1 VKRDGMTFAGLM
13 RESTDCVESALR
25 KDNTIEQMV
34 ATRIVETPDSFHR
47 WENEHSSLMRGIA
60 DYSAL
65 KSQVGALKQTT
76 LSLIHGKALFEHLK
90 KKGVRG
96 EQRTQLIRQF
106 YPNRGYTSAM
116 VAAHGSYLRKTCSF
130 LCTSQVGT
138 DVIKDDEFLD
148 PLQHYENLYA
158 EYFDLY
164 CRLSLPGG
172 EESAAPG
179 HRRHAAPARVHL
191 GFQAARLTPCLA
203 RVAVARATPPSTMA
217 ADPSNRSVM
226 ASLNSNAP
234 PNAAMAGTANCRL
247 AAVMDFSLGSA
258 VYQAA

>member
-25 KDNTIEQMV
+25 KENTIEQMV
-34 ATRIVETPDSFHR
+34 ATRIVETPDSFYR

-76 LSLIHGKALFEHLK
+76 ISLIHGKALFEHLK

-116 VAAHGSYLRKTCSF
+116 VTAHGSYLRKTCSF

-138 DVIKDDEFLD
+138 DVINDDEFLD

-164 CRLSLPGG
+164 CRFSLPGG
-172 EESAAPG
+172 EESASEKSLLPLLK
-179 HRRHAAPARVHL
+179 HQLSEWRWVILNPRESTPMIRRESQLRQGTGDTQRLPAFKW
-191 GFQAARLTPCLA
+191 GFKR
-203 RVAVARATPPSTMA
+203 R
-217 ADPSNRSVM
+217 D
-226 ASLNSNAP
+226 
-234 PNAAMAGTANCRL
+234 
-247 AAVMDFSLGSA
+247 
-258 VYQAA
+258 

>member
-1 VKRDGMTFAGLM
+1 MKRDGMTFAGLM

-34 ATRIVETPDSFHR
+34 AARIVETPDSFHR
-47 WENEHSSLMRGIA
+47 WESEHSRLMRGIA

-76 LSLIHGKALFEHLK
+76 IGLIHGKALFEHLK
-90 KKGVRG
+90 KKEVRG
-96 EQRTQLIRQF
+96 EQRTQLVKQF

-138 DVIKDDEFLD
+138 DVVNDDEFLD

-164 CRLSLPGG
+164 CRVSLPGG
-172 EESAAPG
+172 QESASEKSLLPLLKHQLSEWRWAILNPRESTPMI
-179 HRRHAAPARVHL
+179 RRESQLRQTNGDTQRLPVFKW
-191 GFQAARLTPCLA
+191 GFKR
-203 RVAVARATPPSTMA
+203 R
-217 ADPSNRSVM
+217 D
-226 ASLNSNAP
+226 
-234 PNAAMAGTANCRL
+234 
-247 AAVMDFSLGSA
+247 
-258 VYQAA
+258 